1 LSQTFQERRDQF
13 QVLRLGEYLD
23 SFNAAA
29 NSFVAQAQ
37 AFFVQQTGDPAA
49 SQQLAWRQLENLR
62 QQQGLRLLISTPSGW
77 WPC

>member
-1 LSQTFQERRDQF
+1 
-13 QVLRLGEYLD
+13 VI
-23 SFNAAA
+23 SFTSFDLASILIPYAAA
-29 NSFVAQAQ
+29 NSFVAQTQ
-37 AFFVQQTGDPAA
+37 AFFLQQTGDPAA